1 MSDASTEASPVGETT
16 ATEALASEATREL
29 AIAFGSALAAGDVE
43 QLAPLL
49 ANHVACRTPGRHAA
63 AGVHRGRDRVM
74 RALVSPADG
83 GDDEICT
90 EVTDIVVDVR
100 RAFVVLRTTGRLDDG
115 VGTVPIDVEVAL
127 HLQTDGERILA
138 ITEYN
143 DDQHALDRI
152 LGGAPS
158 EAPERTGRW
167 RRWWR
172 RTTR

>member
-1 MSDASTEASPVGETT
+1 MSDASTDASPVGETT

-29 AIAFGSALAAGDVE
+29 ATAFGSALAAGDPK

-63 AGVHRGRDRVM
+63 AGVHHGRDRVM
-74 RALVSPADG
+74 DALVSPADERVR
-83 GDDEICT
+83 DICT
-90 EVTDIVVDVR
+90 EVTEIVVDAR

-115 VGTVPIDVEVAL
+115 MVTVPIDVEVAL

-143 DDQHALDRI
+143 DDQHALDRV

-167 RRWWR
+167 RHWWR